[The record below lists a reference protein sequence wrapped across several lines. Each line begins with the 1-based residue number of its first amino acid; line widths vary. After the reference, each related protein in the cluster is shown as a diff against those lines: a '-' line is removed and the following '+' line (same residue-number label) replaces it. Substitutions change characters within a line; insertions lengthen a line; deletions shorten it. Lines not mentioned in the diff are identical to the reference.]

1 MNKLAIMTNFLAFF
15 LFLFDNFSLLDPD
28 PDPGVKMNADPCG
41 SGSTALLTVYLNS
54 ELGVKISIIKVPV
67 LLMW

>member
-1 MNKLAIMTNFLAFF
+1 MN
-15 LFLFDNFSLLDPD
+15 PD
-28 PDPGVKMNADPCG
+28 ADPGVKMNADPCG